1 MSKDWTPLG
10 RQDDQALFAKRYCY
24 LRSATRHNHK
34 IPAPYWINQIQHRFE
49 GRIWK
54 MAFAV
59 DQKAIHIKQHSFVM
73 HEKLSFVLRQSI
85 GDIVVIAF
93 LADKNMNV
101 GFYICRPVK
110 GPHGNG
116 CPVCFNDGIKKQVGP
131 TGFTK
136 PTADFLGRL
145 VPRNIFLLWS
155 TKFTCWREVSRQR
168 YILLV
173 VGHFEI
179 E

>member
-1 MSKDWTPLG
+1 
-10 RQDDQALFAKRYCY
+10 
-24 LRSATRHNHK
+24 
-34 IPAPYWINQIQHRFE
+34 
-49 GRIWK
+49 

-73 HEKLSFVLRQSI
+73 HEKLSFVLRQPI

-110 GPHGNG
+110 VPHGNG

-131 TGFTK
+131 TGFKTHSGLSRTIGTTK
-136 PTADFLGRL
+136 
-145 VPRNIFLLWS
+145 
-155 TKFTCWREVSRQR
+155 
-168 YILLV
+168 
-173 VGHFEI
+173 HFPFMVH
-179 E
+179 